1 MKSERAA
8 KSERLERAEKREKIL
23 ARPKLL
29 IVEDDL
35 GLSAQLRWVL
45 SDFDTMIADNC
56 ETGLQILQREKPRIV
71 ILDLGLPPHPN
82 DATEGLRFLRAALAL
97 RPATKIIVATGNE
110 DHANA
115 LEAISLGAYDF
126 CAKPVE
132 QQVLKTIVQRALNV
146 CGLEEEIETLRGM
159 QQNEPLAGLIAASPE
174 MFRICRMIERVSGSN
189 VGVMITGESGTG
201 KDLVARAIHRLSPR
215 KDHPFI
221 AINCAAIPENLLES
235 ELFGHER
242 GAFTGA
248 VRQAIGKIECAHRGT
263 LFLDEI
269 GDMAPALQAK
279 LLRFLQDKTV
289 VRVGGHKPIDVDVRV
304 ISATNQ
310 DLTALM
316 EAGRFRED
324 LFYRLNEIG
333 IHMPPLRDRAGDAV
347 LIAQFLLKKHRL
359 ALHSRVTG
367 FSAEAISLI
376 EAYSWPG
383 NVRELEN
390 RIKRAVV
397 MAESK
402 QIGAADLGLSK
413 EEPAAGGALKS
424 LREIRE
430 DAERRAIIRTLAQT
444 SGNISQAAK
453 LLGVSRPTF
462 YGMLKTLQIAR
473 VDS

>member
-1 MKSERAA
+1 MKNEKAARSGRPERDN
-8 KSERLERAEKREKIL
+8 KPDRASS
-23 ARPKLL
+23 RPKLL
-29 IVEDDL
+29 IIEDDP

-45 SDFDTMIADNC
+45 SDFETMVADTCDA
-56 ETGLQILQREKPRIV
+56 GLQILQRERPRIV
-71 ILDLGLPPHPN
+71 ILDLGLPPHPD
-82 DATEGLRFLRAALAL
+82 DATEGLRFLRSALAL
-97 RPATKIIVATGNE
+97 RPATKIIVASGNE

-132 QQVLKTIVQRALNV
+132 QQVLKTIVQRALNL
-146 CGLEEEIETLRGM
+146 CGLEEEIQTLKGM

-174 MFRICRMIERVSGSN
+174 MFRVCRMIERVSSSN
-189 VGVMITGESGTG
+189 VGIMITGESGT
-201 KDLVARAIHRLSPR
+201 DLAARAIHRLSPR

-248 VRQAIGKIECAHRGT
+248 VRQVIGKIECANRGT

-289 VRVGGHKPIDVDVRV
+289 VRVGGHRPIDVDVRV
-304 ISATNQ
+304 IAATNQ

-316 EAGRFRED
+316 EAGKFRED

-333 IHMPPLRDRAGDAV
+333 IHMPPLRERAGDAV
-347 LIAQFLLKKHRL
+347 LIAQFLLRKHRL
-359 ALHSRVTG
+359 ALNSRVAG
-367 FSAEAISLI
+367 FTAEAISLI
-376 EAYSWPG
+376 EAHPWPG

-390 RIKRAVV
+390 RVKRAVV

-402 QIGAADLGLSK
+402 QISAADLGLFNDD
-413 EEPAAGGALKS
+413 PAADGAPKS

-430 DAERRAIIRTLAQT
+430 DAERRSIIRTLAQT
-444 SGNISQAAK
+444 SGNMSQAAK
-453 LLGVSRPTF
+453 LLDISRPTL
-462 YGMLKTLQIAR
+462 YGMLKTLQITR
-473 VDS
+473 VDP